1 MGTGFPEYFCR
12 FGAPPGE
19 AGPERW
25 GRDHAINRPGGGET
39 AMPLIGTAGLEP
51 ETFLDRMLEDFRI
64 PGDALV
70 VTHDNPDPDSL
81 ASAYGLK
88 QLFEHHLGRHT
99 DIGFGG
105 IIGRAENRALVDFC
119 QIPVQHLED
128 IDFAQYATVMLVD
141 SQPQTGNNSLPDTV
155 QLDLVVDHH
164 PLREQ
169 TPLRS
174 RWVDVRSDFGASAT
188 IVAKYLKSK
197 AVPIPPLLAT
207 AFFYA
212 IKSETQ
218 DLGVE
223 ANDSDREIYF
233 DLFPRVNPEVL
244 FQITHPRVSPEYFRI
259 VSDVTRKTK
268 IYDNAAFTY
277 IGRISSPDF
286 VAEMADLVMRL
297 EGIEWTLCVG
307 AYNSDLTLS
316 LRTSRPGGGAGRMI
330 QDIVRGLGKAGG
342 HGMMAGGKIEDAP
355 DERTARLKLVDSIRD
370 RYLSVLGIQEAIAR
384 DIFED

>member
-1 MGTGFPEYFCR
+1 
-12 FGAPPGE
+12 
-19 AGPERW
+19 
-25 GRDHAINRPGGGET
+25 
-39 AMPLIGTAGLEP
+39 MPLVGTPGLEP
-51 ETFLDRMLEDFRI
+51 ETFLDRMLDDFRI

-81 ASAYGLK
+81 ASACGLK
-88 QLFEHHLGRHT
+88 ALFEHHLGRNT
-99 DIGFGG
+99 VIGFGG
-105 IIGRAENRALVDFC
+105 IIGRAENRALVEAC
-119 QIPVQHLED
+119 QIPAVPLD
-128 IDFAQYATVMLVD
+128 TLDYSDYSTIMLVD
-141 SQPQTGNNSLPDTV
+141 SQPATGNNSLPDGV

-188 IVAKYLKSK
+188 IVAKYMRSK
-197 AVPIPPLLAT
+197 GVPIPPLLAT
-207 AFFYA
+207 ALFYA

-223 ANDSDREIYF
+223 ANEFDREIYF

-244 FQITHPRVSPEYFRI
+244 FRITHPRVSSEYFR
-259 VSDVTRKTK
+259 VVNDVTRKTK
-268 IYDNAAFTY
+268 IFDNAAFTY

-297 EGIEWTLCVG
+297 EGIEWALCIG

-316 LRTSRPGGGAGRMI
+316 LRTSKQGGGAGAMI
-330 QDIVRGLGKAGG
+330 QDIVRGLGTAGG
-342 HGMMAGGKIEDAP
+342 HGMMAGGKIPDAP
-355 DERTARLKLVDSIRD
+355 EDRTARLKLVDSVRD
-370 RYLSVLGIQEAIAR
+370 RYLSSIGTQDAIAR
-384 DIFED
+384 DIFEE

>member
-1 MGTGFPEYFCR
+1 
-12 FGAPPGE
+12 
-19 AGPERW
+19 
-25 GRDHAINRPGGGET
+25 
-39 AMPLIGTAGLEP
+39 
-51 ETFLDRMLEDFRI
+51 
-64 PGDALV
+64 
-70 VTHDNPDPDSL
+70 
-81 ASAYGLK
+81 
-88 QLFEHHLGRHT
+88 
-99 DIGFGG
+99 
-105 IIGRAENRALVDFC
+105 
-119 QIPVQHLED
+119 
-128 IDFAQYATVMLVD
+128 
-141 SQPQTGNNSLPDTV
+141 
-155 QLDLVVDHH
+155 VVDHH

-197 AVPIPPLLAT
+197 GVAVPPLLAT

-233 DLFPRVNPEVL
+233 ELFPRVNPEVL

-268 IYDNAAFTY
+268 IFDNAAFTY

-297 EGIEWTLCVG
+297 EGIEWSLCVG

-355 DERTARLKLVDSIRD
+355 TERGARLKLVDSIRD
-370 RYLSVLGIQEAIAR
+370 RYLSVLGIQDAIAR
-384 DIFED
+384 DIFEE

>member
-1 MGTGFPEYFCR
+1 
-12 FGAPPGE
+12 
-19 AGPERW
+19 
-25 GRDHAINRPGGGET
+25 
-39 AMPLIGTAGLEP
+39 MPQIGTAGLEP
-51 ETFLDRMLEDFRI
+51 ETFLDRMLDDFRI
-64 PGDALV
+64 AGDALV

-88 QLFEHHLGRHT
+88 VLLEHHLGRKT
-99 DIGFGG
+99 RIGFGG
-105 IIGRAENRALVDFC
+105 IIGRAENQALVRAC
-119 QIPVQHLED
+119 KIPLTPLEQ
-128 IDFAQYATVMLVD
+128 IDFADYSTVMLVD
-141 SQPQTGNNSLPDTV
+141 SQPQTGNNSLPDSV

-169 TPLRS
+169 TPERT

-197 AVPIPPLLAT
+197 NVPIPPLLAT

-223 ANDSDREIYF
+223 ANESDREIYF
-233 DLFPRVNPEVL
+233 ELFPKVDPEVL
-244 FQITHPRVSPEYFRI
+244 FQITHPRVSAEYFRV

-268 IYDNAAFTY
+268 IYDSAAFTY

-286 VAEMADLVMRL
+286 VAEMADMVMRL
-297 EGIEWTLCVG
+297 EGIEWSLCVG
-307 AYNSDLTLS
+307 AYNGDLTLS
-316 LRTSRPGGGAGRMI
+316 LRTSRQGGGAGRMI
-330 QDIVRGLGKAGG
+330 QDIVRGLGTAGG
-342 HGMMAGGKIEDAP
+342 HGMMAGGKIQQAPED
-355 DERTARLKLVDSIRD
+355 RIARLKLVDSVRD
-370 RYLSVLGIQEAIAR
+370 RYLSALGIKDAIAR